1 MGGGEGA
8 SSGGLVCAVD
18 ASLVEDEQH
27 GAGNIETACNKA
39 ADWLTVEGIPGLG
52 LWHLLS
58 LECYR
63 SKAHTG
69 DRDSLPEYHVKG
81 VWYHSLGEDASIG
94 ADVVDSADDFDA
106 ILV

>member
-1 MGGGEGA
+1 MNREHF
-8 SSGGLVCAVD
+8 

-27 GAGNIETACNKA
+27 GAGNTETACNKA

-69 DRDSLPEYHVKG
+69 AKDSLPEYHVKG